1 MGKKNFLISFFIS
14 LFGFYFKEEKSQQ
27 KAAEA
32 KDVKLHGQFPPIE
45 KMDASLSTLVNCEF
59 VVLF

>member
-1 MGKKNFLISFFIS
+1 MS
-14 LFGFYFKEEKSQQ
+14 LLFKEEKSQQ
-27 KAAEA
+27 KTAEA
-32 KDVKLHGQFPPIE
+32 KDVKLNGQFPPIE